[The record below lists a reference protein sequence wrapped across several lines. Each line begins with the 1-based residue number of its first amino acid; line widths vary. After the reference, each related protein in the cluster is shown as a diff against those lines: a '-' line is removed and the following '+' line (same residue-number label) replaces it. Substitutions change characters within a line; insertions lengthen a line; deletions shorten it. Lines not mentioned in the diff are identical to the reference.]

1 MPSSVDPLTL
11 GSVWRSLRAAANDAG
26 QVLQRTAYSEAVREG
41 RDFSVA
47 LFDQQGRMVAQ
58 GDFSPGHLGSMP
70 ETVQHV
76 LDVYPRDQL
85 RPGDA
90 VLFNDPWL
98 GSGHLPDFLLTA
110 PVFAEEELVGYVVS
124 CVHMIDVGGAVAG
137 SQAVGGVNEVYQEG
151 LRLPPT
157 LLWRADEPND
167 ELLRVIQS
175 NVRLP
180 DKLLGDLLAMR
191 SCIHVGQGAIADL
204 IERVGMDTY
213 HRACE
218 EILEQSERAM
228 RESIAELSDGTYSAS
243 DELDDSGPDTEPVP
257 LKVSLTVA
265 GDELTIDFE
274 GSGKQTPSGMNA
286 VANYCKA
293 YCYFT
298 VKAVLHGPNLP
309 QNAGSIRPI
318 MWKAPL
324 GSAVN
329 AEAPISVGARAIMQ
343 QRIVDVLMEAF
354 VYILPEQVVA
364 PSSHWA
370 NPTMAGVDDRNGRPF
385 VLYDV
390 IVGGWGG
397 RFGRDGVEAMCPSFN
412 VDGIPVE
419 VNEHSYPILVERYSL
434 IPESAG
440 PGKWRGGHG
449 IRKDIRVLTNEVQ
462 LMNLGERHRVSPPG
476 LLGGRPGRKAQT
488 VINPDRQAETIHSKG
503 KYRLQ
508 EGDVVSHR
516 LSGGGGYGSP
526 LERDPDLVA
535 RDVVAGFLSSEHAR
549 EHYGVIVSA
558 EGEVDL
564 EATTAQRAGAES
576 NGSGGGGSPSPNP
589 SPHRN
594 PTTIGGLRRWGH
606 RSGR

>member
-1 MPSSVDPLTL
+1 MARSVDPLTL
-11 GSVWRSLRAAANDAG
+11 GTVWRSLRAAANDAG

-47 LFDQQGRMVAQ
+47 LFDQHGRMIAQ

-70 ETVQHV
+70 ETVEHV
-76 LDVYPRDQL
+76 LDAYPPDQL

-90 VLFNDPWL
+90 ILFNDPWL

-110 PVFAEEELVGYVVS
+110 PVFAEGELVGYVVS

-137 SQAVGGVNEVYQEG
+137 SQAVAGVNEVFQEG
-151 LRLPPT
+151 LRLPPI
-157 LLWRADEPND
+157 LLWRADEVND
-167 ELLRVIQS
+167 ELLRVIQL

-180 DKLLGDLLAMR
+180 DKLIGDLLAMR
-191 SCIHVGQGAIADL
+191 SCIHAGQRAIVDL
-204 IERVGMDTY
+204 ITRVGADTY
-213 HRACE
+213 HDACE

-228 RESIAELSDGTYSAS
+228 RGSIRELPDGTYSAS
-243 DELDDSGPDTEPVP
+243 DELDDSGPDTEPVTI
-257 LKVSLTVA
+257 KAAVTVS

-274 GSGKQTPSGMNA
+274 GSGSQTQSGMNA

-293 YCYFT
+293 YCYFA
-298 VKAVLHGPNLP
+298 VKAILHGPSLP

-318 MWKAPL
+318 RWRAPV
-324 GSAVN
+324 GSVVN
-329 AEAPISVGARAIMQ
+329 AKAPISVGARAIMQ

-354 VYILPEQVVA
+354 VDILPESVVA

-370 NPTMAGVDDRNGRPF
+370 NPTMAGVDPRNRRPF

-440 PGKWRGGHG
+440 PGRWRGGHG
-449 IRKDIRVLTNEVQ
+449 IRKDIRVLAEKTQ
-462 LMNLGERHRVSPPG
+462 LMNLGERHRVRPPG
-476 LLGGRPGRKAQT
+476 LLGGRPGRNAET
-488 VINPDRQAETIHSKG
+488 VINPDGEARTIHSKG
-503 KYRLQ
+503 RYELR
-508 EGDVVSHR
+508 EGDLVSHR
-516 LSGGGGYGSP
+516 LSGGGGYGNP
-526 LERDPDLVA
+526 IERDPELVSA
-535 RDVVAGFLSSEHAR
+535 DVVAGLLSVDTAR
-549 EHYGVIVSA
+549 REYGVVLDDGGTIDV
-558 EGEVDL
+558 
-564 EATTAQRAGAES
+564 EATIAERAEAES
-576 NGSGGGGSPSPNP
+576 EMPAAQPMAA
-589 SPHRN
+589 
-594 PTTIGGLRRWGH
+594 GGLRRWVA

>member
-1 MPSSVDPLTL
+1 MMTRPVDPLTL
-11 GSVWRSLRAAANDAG
+11 GTVWRSLRAAANDAG

-70 ETVQHV
+70 ETVRHV
-76 LDVYPRDQL
+76 LDVYPQEQL
-85 RPGDA
+85 NPGDA
-90 VLFNDPWL
+90 VVFNDPWL

-110 PVFAEEELVGYVVS
+110 PVFAGGELVGYVVS

-137 SQAVGGVNEVYQEG
+137 SQAVAGVNEVYQEG

-157 LLWRADEPND
+157 LLWRGDELND
-167 ELLRVIQS
+167 ELLRVIQT

-191 SCIHVGQGAIADL
+191 SCIHVGQWAIADL

-228 RESIAELSDGTYSAS
+228 RDSISELPDGTYSAS
-243 DELDDSGPDTEPVP
+243 DQLDDSGPDTEPVP
-257 LKVSLTVA
+257 LSVSVTVA

-274 GSGKQTPSGMNA
+274 GSGRQTPSGMNA

-293 YCYFT
+293 YCYFA
-298 VKAVLHGPNLP
+298 VKAILHGPNLP

-318 MWKAPL
+318 RWQAPL

-329 AEAPISVGARAIMQ
+329 AEPPISVGARAIMQ

-354 VYILPEQVVA
+354 VKILPERVVA

-370 NPTMAGVDDRNGRPF
+370 NPTMAGIDSRNGRPF

-412 VDGIPVE
+412 VDGIPAE
-419 VNEHSYPILVERYSL
+419 VNEHSYPILIERYTL

-449 IRKDIRVLTNEVQ
+449 IRKDIRVLSDEAQ

-476 LLGGRPGRKAQT
+476 LLGGKPGRRAQT
-488 VINPDRQAETIHSKG
+488 VINPEADAETIHSKG
-503 KYRLQ
+503 TYRLR

-526 LERDPDLVA
+526 LERDPKLVLA
-535 RDVVAGFLSSEHAR
+535 DVTAGLLSAEHAR
-549 EHYGVIVSA
+549 DEYGVIIDDV
-558 EGEVDL
+558 GKVDV
-564 EATTAQRAGAES
+564 EATNAQRAAAGNGNRPES
-576 NGSGGGGSPSPNP
+576 STQRARPLAHS
-589 SPHRN
+589 
-594 PTTIGGLRRWGH
+594 GGLRRWAA
-606 RSGR
+606 RGRR

>member
-1 MPSSVDPLTL
+1 MPRAINPLTL
-11 GSVWRSLRAAANDAG
+11 GTVWRSLRAAANDAG

-47 LFDQQGRMVAQ
+47 LFDEQGRMVAQ

-85 RPGDA
+85 KPGDA

-110 PVFAEEELVGYVVS
+110 PVFAEGELVGYVVS

-137 SQAVGGVNEVYQEG
+137 SQAVGGVREVYQEG
-151 LRLPPT
+151 LRLPPA
-157 LLWRADEPND
+157 LLWRGDEPND
-167 ELLRVIQS
+167 ELLRVIRS

-180 DKLLGDLLAMR
+180 DKLFGDLLAMR
-191 SCIHVGQGAIADL
+191 SCIHAGQRAIVDL
-204 IERVGMDTY
+204 IDRVGLDTY

-228 RESIAELSDGTYSAS
+228 RESIAELPDGTYTAS
-243 DELDDSGPDTEPVP
+243 DQLDDSGPNTEPVP
-257 LKVSLTVA
+257 LNVSLTIA

-274 GSGKQTPSGMNA
+274 GSGHQTPSGMNA

-293 YCYFT
+293 YCYFA
-298 VKAVLHGPNLP
+298 VKAVLHGPSLP

-318 MWKAPL
+318 RWQAPL
-324 GSAVN
+324 ASVVN

-354 VYILPEQVVA
+354 VKILPERVVA

-370 NPTMAGVDDRNGRPF
+370 NPTMAGIDSRDGRPF

-419 VNEHSYPILVERYSL
+419 VNEHSYPILVERYAL

-449 IRKDIRVLTNEVQ
+449 IRKDIRVLTDGAE

-476 LLGGRPGRKAQT
+476 LLGGRPGRRAQT
-488 VINPDRQAETIHSKG
+488 VINPEGDAETIHSKG
-503 KYRLQ
+503 KYPLR
-508 EGDVVSHR
+508 EGDVVSHC
-516 LSGGGGYGSP
+516 LSGGGGYGNP
-526 LERDPDLVA
+526 LEREPDLVA
-535 RDVVAGFLSSEHAR
+535 ADVLAGLLSTECAR
-549 EHYGVIVSA
+549 NEYGVIVDR
-558 EGEVDL
+558 GGRVDVG
-564 EATTAQRAGAES
+564 ATMAQRAAAGNGNRPASGGAEARPPGDS
-576 NGSGGGGSPSPNP
+576 
-589 SPHRN
+589 
-594 PTTIGGLRRWGH
+594 GGLRRWAA
-606 RSGR
+606 RGRR

>member
-1 MPSSVDPLTL
+1 MTRVIDPLTL
-11 GSVWRSLRAAANDAG
+11 GTVWRSLRAAANDAG

-47 LFDQQGRMVAQ
+47 LFDQHGRMVAQ

-76 LDVYPRDQL
+76 LDVYPRHQL
-85 RPGDA
+85 EPGDA

-110 PVFAEEELVGYVVS
+110 PVFAAGELAGYVVS

-137 SQAVGGVNEVYQEG
+137 SQAVAGVNEVYQEG

-157 LLWRADEPND
+157 MLWRGDELND
-167 ELLRVIQS
+167 EVSRVIQS

-191 SCIHVGQGAIADL
+191 SCIHAGQHAITDL
-204 IERVGMDTY
+204 IGRVGMDTY

-218 EILEQSERAM
+218 EILDQSERAM
-228 RESIAELSDGTYSAS
+228 RDSIAELPDGTYSAS
-243 DELDDSGPDTEPVP
+243 DQLDDSGPGTEPVNITA
-257 LKVSLTVA
+257 SLSVV
-265 GDELTIDFE
+265 GDELIIDFE
-274 GSGKQTPSGMNA
+274 GSGGQTQSGMNA

-293 YCYFT
+293 YCYFA
-298 VKAVLHGPNLP
+298 VKAVLHGPSLP

-318 MWKAPL
+318 RWQAPRA
-324 GSAVN
+324 SAVN

-354 VYILPEQVVA
+354 VDVLPEHIVA

-370 NPTMAGVDDRNGRPF
+370 NPTMAGVDPRNSRPF
-385 VLYDV
+385 VMYDV

-419 VNEHSYPILVERYSL
+419 VNEHSYPILVERYAL

-449 IRKDIRVLTNEVQ
+449 IQKDIRILGGEAQ
-462 LMNLGERHRVSPPG
+462 LMNLGERHRIGPPG
-476 LLGGRPGRKAQT
+476 LLGGRPGRKAET
-488 VINPDRQAETIHSKG
+488 VINPDGEAETIHSKG
-503 KYRLQ
+503 KYRLRD
-508 EGDVVSHR
+508 GDVVSHR
-516 LSGGGGYGSP
+516 LSGGGGYGNP
-526 LERDPDLVA
+526 LERNPDLVSADVTAGLLSVEGA
-535 RDVVAGFLSSEHAR
+535 RR
-549 EHYGVIVSA
+549 EYGVILA
-558 EGEVDL
+558 GDGK
-564 EATTAQRAGAES
+564 ADAGATMAERAS
-576 NGSGGGGSPSPNP
+576 VGNGDPPASARAKTHS
-589 SPHRN
+589 
-594 PTTIGGLRRWGH
+594 TIIGGLRRWGA
-606 RSGR
+606 RSAARR

>member
-1 MPSSVDPLTL
+1 MHSQAVDPLTL
-11 GSVWRSLRAAANDAG
+11 GTVWRSLRAAANDSG

-47 LFDQQGRMVAQ
+47 LFDREGRMVAQ

-110 PVFAEEELVGYVVS
+110 PVFAQDELVGYVVA

-137 SQAVGGVNEVYQEG
+137 SQAVAGVNEIYQEG

-157 LLWRADEPND
+157 LLWSADEPND
-167 ELLRVIQS
+167 EVLRVIQT

-180 DKLLGDLLAMR
+180 DKLFGDLLAMR
-191 SCIHVGQGAIADL
+191 SCIHVGQQAIQDL
-204 IERVGMDTY
+204 IDRVGMDTY
-213 HRACE
+213 HQACE

-228 RESIAELSDGTYSAS
+228 RESIRDLPDGTYSAS
-243 DELDDSGPDTEPVP
+243 DELDDSGPSTEPVTI
-257 LKVSLTVA
+257 KASLTVA
-265 GDELTIDFE
+265 GDELTIDFK
-274 GSGKQTPSGMNA
+274 GSGAQTQSGMNA

-318 MWKAPL
+318 HWQAPL
-324 GSAVN
+324 GSAIN
-329 AEAPISVGARAIMQ
+329 AKAPISVGARAIMQ

-354 VYILPEQVVA
+354 VEVLPERVVA

-370 NPTMAGVDDRNGRPF
+370 NPTMAGVDPRNSRPF

-419 VNEHSYPILVERYSL
+419 VNEHSYPILIERYAL

-449 IRKDIRVLTNEVQ
+449 IQKDIRFLGDEAQ
-462 LMNLGERHRVSPPG
+462 LMNLGERHRIGPPG
-476 LLGGRPGRKAQT
+476 LLGGQPGQRAET
-488 VINPDRQAETIHSKG
+488 VINPEAENEPIHSKG
-503 KYRLQ
+503 RYPLRN
-508 EGDVVSHR
+508 GDVVSQR
-516 LSGGGGYGSP
+516 LSGGGGYGDP
-526 LERDPDLVA
+526 FERDPELVS
-535 RDVVAGFLSSEHAR
+535 RDVTIGLLSAESAR
-549 EHYGVIVSA
+549 REYGVVVDGA
-558 EGEVDL
+558 GEVDS
-564 EATTAQRAGAES
+564 EATKTERELVS
-576 NGSGGGGSPSPNP
+576 N
-589 SPHRN
+589 
-594 PTTIGGLRRWGH
+594 RR
-606 RSGR
+606 

>member
-1 MPSSVDPLTL
+1 MHSQAVDPLTL
-11 GSVWRSLRAAANDAG
+11 GTVWRSLRAAANDSG

-47 LFDQQGRMVAQ
+47 LFDREGRMAAQ

-70 ETVQHV
+70 ETVLHV

-110 PVFAEEELVGYVVS
+110 PVFAQDELVGYVVA

-137 SQAVGGVNEVYQEG
+137 SQAVAGVNEVYQEG
-151 LRLPPT
+151 LRLPPI
-157 LLWRADEPND
+157 LLWSADEPND
-167 ELLRVIQS
+167 EILRVIQT

-180 DKLLGDLLAMR
+180 DKLFGDLLAMR
-191 SCIHVGQGAIADL
+191 SCIHVGQQAIEDL
-204 IERVGMDTY
+204 IDRVGMDTY

-228 RESIAELSDGTYSAS
+228 RESIRDLPDGTYSAS
-243 DELDDSGPDTEPVP
+243 DQLDDSGPSTEPVTI
-257 LKVSLTVA
+257 KASLTVA

-274 GSGKQTPSGMNA
+274 GSGDQTQSGMNA

-293 YCYFT
+293 YCYFA

-318 MWKAPL
+318 RWQAPL
-324 GSAVN
+324 GSAIN
-329 AEAPISVGARAIMQ
+329 AKAPISVGARAIMQ

-354 VYILPEQVVA
+354 VEVLPERVVA

-370 NPTMAGVDDRNGRPF
+370 NPTIAGIDPRNSRPF

-419 VNEHSYPILVERYSL
+419 VNEHSYPILIERYAL

-449 IRKDIRVLTNEVQ
+449 IQKDIRILSDEAQ
-462 LMNLGERHRVSPPG
+462 LMNLGERHRIGPPG
-476 LLGGRPGRKAQT
+476 LLGGRPGQKAQT
-488 VINPDRQAETIHSKG
+488 VINPEGEAEPIHSKG
-503 KYRLQ
+503 RYPLRN
-508 EGDVVSHR
+508 GDVVSQR
-516 LSGGGGYGSP
+516 LSGGGGYGNP
-526 LERDPDLVA
+526 FERDPKLVS
-535 RDVVAGFLSSEHAR
+535 RDVTIGLLSAESAR
-549 EHYGVIVSA
+549 REYGVVVDGA
-558 EGEVDL
+558 GEVDS
-564 EATTAQRAGAES
+564 EATKTERELASNRPIGA
-576 NGSGGGGSPSPNP
+576 
-589 SPHRN
+589 
-594 PTTIGGLRRWGH
+594 LR
-606 RSGR
+606 

>member
-1 MPSSVDPLTL
+1 MTRTVDPLTL
-11 GSVWRSLRAAANDAG
+11 GTVWRSLRAAANDSG

-47 LFDQQGRMVAQ
+47 LFDQEGRMVAQ

-70 ETVQHV
+70 ETVHHV
-76 LDVYPRDQL
+76 LNVYPKDQL

-110 PVFAEEELVGYVVS
+110 PVFAQDQLVGYVVA

-137 SQAVGGVNEVYQEG
+137 SQAVAGVNEVYQEG

-167 ELLRVIQS
+167 EVLRVIES

-180 DKLLGDLLAMR
+180 DKLFGDLLAMR
-191 SCIHVGQGAIADL
+191 SCIHVGQQAIADL
-204 IERVGMDTY
+204 IDRVGMETY

-218 EILEQSERAM
+218 EILEQSEQAM
-228 RESIAELSDGTYSAS
+228 RDSISELPDGNYSAT
-243 DELDDSGPDTEPVP
+243 DELDDSGPSTAPV
-257 LKVSLTVA
+257 KIKASLVVA

-274 GSGKQTPSGMNA
+274 GSGGQTQSGMNA

-318 MWKAPL
+318 RWQAPP
-324 GSAVN
+324 GSAIN
-329 AEAPISVGARAIMQ
+329 AAAPISVGARAIMQ

-354 VYILPEQVVA
+354 VKILPDRVVA

-370 NPTMAGVDDRNGRPF
+370 NPTMAGVDPRSGRPF
-385 VLYDV
+385 VFYDV

-397 RFGRDGVEAMCPSFN
+397 RSGRDGVEAMCPSFN

-419 VNEHSYPILVERYSL
+419 VNEHSYPILIERYAL

-449 IRKDIRVLTNEVQ
+449 IQKDIRVLGGEAQ
-462 LMNLGERHRVSPPG
+462 LMNLGERHRIGPPG
-476 LLGGRPGRKAQT
+476 LLGGRPGQKAET
-488 VINPDRQAETIHSKG
+488 VINPDDEARTIHSKG
-503 KYRLQ
+503 KYALRD
-508 EGDVVSHR
+508 GDVVSHR
-516 LSGGGGYGSP
+516 LSGGGGYGNP
-526 LERDPDLVA
+526 LERDLELVA
-535 RDVVAGFLSSEHAR
+535 RDVVAGLLSPDGAR
-549 EHYGVIVSA
+549 REYGVVVNGRGQIDV
-558 EGEVDL
+558 
-564 EATTAQRAGAES
+564 EATKAERARVVA
-576 NGSGGGGSPSPNP
+576 
-589 SPHRN
+589 
-594 PTTIGGLRRWGH
+594 
-606 RSGR
+606 

>member
-1 MPSSVDPLTL
+1 MARSVDPLTL
-11 GSVWRSLRAAANDAG
+11 GTVWRSLRAAANDAG

-47 LFDQQGRMVAQ
+47 LFDQKGRMIAQ

-76 LDVYPRDQL
+76 LDVYPRDRLQ
-85 RPGDA
+85 PGDA

-110 PVFAEEELVGYVVS
+110 PVFAEDELVGFVVS

-137 SQAVGGVNEVYQEG
+137 SQAVGGVSEVYQEG

-157 LLWRADEPND
+157 LLWHGEEPNN
-167 ELLRVIQS
+167 ELLRVIES

-191 SCIHVGQGAIADL
+191 SCIHAGQRAIVDL
-204 IERVGMDTY
+204 IGRVGLDTY

-218 EILEQSERAM
+218 EILDQSERAM
-228 RESIAELSDGTYSAS
+228 RESITELPDGTYAAT
-243 DELDDSGPDTEPVP
+243 DQLDDSGPDTDPVP
-257 LKVSLTVA
+257 LNVSLTIA

-274 GSGKQTPSGMNA
+274 GSGRQTMSGMNA

-318 MWKAPL
+318 RWQAPL
-324 GSAVN
+324 ASVVN

-354 VYILPEQVVA
+354 VKILPDRVVA

-370 NPTMAGVDDRNGRPF
+370 NPTMAGIDSRSGRPF

-397 RFGRDGVEAMCPSFN
+397 RSGRDGVEAMCPSFN

-434 IPESAG
+434 IPGSAG

-449 IRKDIRVLTNEVQ
+449 IQKDIRVLTKEAQ

-476 LLGGRPGRKAQT
+476 LLGGRPGRRAQT
-488 VINPDRQAETIHSKG
+488 VINREGEAKTIHSKG

-526 LERDPDLVA
+526 LERDPGLVRADVAAGLLNPEQA
-535 RDVVAGFLSSEHAR
+535 RDE
-549 EHYGVIVSA
+549 YGVIVDGA
-558 EGEVDL
+558 GQVDV
-564 EATTAQRAGAES
+564 EATAAQRAAAG
-576 NGSGGGGSPSPNP
+576 NGSGPVNGRAKARTPA
-589 SPHRN
+589 
-594 PTTIGGLRRWGH
+594 TGGLRRWAA
-606 RSGR
+606 RGRR